1 MAQLKKSEMPLRRLL
16 GNQHLLM
23 IKCLAFH
30 WNITGP
36 NFLQL
41 HELTQKLYEE
51 LFQNLDD
58 VAERL
63 LALGLDAPYT
73 QKELLNA
80 QSLSDA
86 QTRENANEML
96 KELASDFQ
104 KLVFQMYED
113 IKEMEGSGD
122 LASAD
127 LLTGYIR
134 SYEKNVWLLKSHIQ

>member
-1 MAQLKKSEMPLRRLL
+1 MAQLKNSEVPLRRLL
-16 GNQHLLM
+16 GNQHQLM

-30 WNITGP
+30 WNMTGP

-51 LFQNLDD
+51 LFQDLDD

-73 QKELLNA
+73 QKELLDA
-80 QSLSDA
+80 QSLKDTEA
-86 QTRENANEML
+86 RESSNEML
-96 KELASDFQ
+96 KELTSDYQ
-104 KLVFQMYED
+104 KLISQMYED
-113 IKEMEGSGD
+113 IKEMESSGD